1 MMIPFQRAISK
12 SERMADKRLG
22 RKKSRGDWPGNVKK
36 RTKGSFER
44 DLAASGSNQN
54 SFLCATEESIIAAK
68 LKRNAVSRVH
78 AYIHIYIRACV
89 CVYTR
94 ARVSLESRIFS
105 RVRHIVA
112 ADWNPHDVP
121 RRSHLP

>member
-1 MMIPFQRAISK
+1 MIIPFQRAISK
-12 SERMADKRLG
+12 DGRMADKRLG
-22 RKKSRGDWPGNVKK
+22 RKKSRGDWSGNVEK

-78 AYIHIYIRACV
+78 AYIHTYVYVHV
-89 CVYTR
+89 C
-94 ARVSLESRIFS
+94 VSLELRIFS

-112 ADWNPHDVP
+112 AD
-121 RRSHLP
+121 